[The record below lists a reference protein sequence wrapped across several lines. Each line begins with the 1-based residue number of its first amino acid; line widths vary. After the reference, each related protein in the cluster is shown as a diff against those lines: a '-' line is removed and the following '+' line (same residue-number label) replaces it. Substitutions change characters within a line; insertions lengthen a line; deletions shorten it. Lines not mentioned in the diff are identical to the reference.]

1 MPPPSYSAVETPSQ
15 MPPKAKVAPFYL
27 GREEM
32 KKPYAQKQL
41 QYGGG
46 FNAIGGGRREEVKIK
61 EME

>member
-1 MPPPSYSAVETPSQ
+1 